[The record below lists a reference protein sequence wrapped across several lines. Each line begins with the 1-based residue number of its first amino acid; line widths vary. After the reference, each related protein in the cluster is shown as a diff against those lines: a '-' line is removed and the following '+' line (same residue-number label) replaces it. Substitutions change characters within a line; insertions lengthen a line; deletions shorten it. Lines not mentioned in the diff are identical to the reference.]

1 MKNKKAFTLFSI
13 IFCIFLLV
21 TTFSYT
27 YSRYIFKRDFDVN
40 TSSAA
45 FYFSA
50 LEDEENNNIVIQR
63 NMKDE
68 LIRDPFVKL
77 EIHNN
82 DGINYNNYDLEY
94 EITIDENPRLT
105 FESGNTTTKVIS
117 GKQKRD
123 DILDLEFKVKDF
135 NDKTDSVTITVTP
148 IKPYKG
154 VSKKFTFGIRNEWH
168 IYKIED
174 LVRLSNNVKNHKTY
188 EDGWILLMNDLD
200 FQDTSDYINPESK
213 DFGDINNDGAD
224 ETLFQELTTGS
235 GFDPIGYSLL
245 EEDFFIGNFDGQD
258 FTLDNLYIRKNS
270 QLAGDEN
277 ELLGLFGRVKDSTI
291 KNLKIKG
298 SILVPKTDDG
308 TTNLGI
314 AGGLIG
320 KAYGTVIVD
329 HVDNYVDVKDE
340 YGRNSMAGIIAEV
353 ETDAEISVL
362 NSNNYGDI
370 TNANHTAGIVALVY
384 GSITIDNCNNYGTIK
399 NEKGSTGMGGI
410 VGVHDNSGGYIR
422 IKNSTNYGTITTGM
436 TSANEMKLG
445 GILGQCK
452 GIECRVENSDNRGEI
467 ISNYNPDDPDFL
479 LNGGGIVGRVGAA
492 QTSLNMINCHN
503 YGKIT
508 GGYRIGGVLG
518 HINSGANAVIVDSAN
533 EGEIIGDFHKHH
545 GYGGL
550 VGYIGGGHVYILNS
564 YNTGHITAKGGSASG
579 LVGNFDGSASNSIVI
594 LNSFNRGEMTS
605 NDGKASGI
613 LDVDNTTTSSANITL
628 DNVYN
633 SGTISG
639 ATGSYGVGYIVQ
651 TVEFHIENVYYKT
664 GNTGSNI
671 LSGLTEMT
679 DANMKL
685 ADANNTNG
693 LLNKLNTNINKITI
707 VGTIKNTLVSKGV
720 ITDDFDFSLKRW
732 KIDSVSGYPT
742 LIY

>member
-1 MKNKKAFTLFSI
+1 MKNKKAFTLFSM

-154 VSKKFTFGIRNEWH
+154 VSKKFTFGIRNEWY

-200 FQDTSDYINPESK
+200 FQDTSDYIDPESK

-235 GFDPIGYSLL
+235 GFDPIGYSLI
-245 EEDFFIGNFDGQD
+245 EEDYFIGNFDGQD
-258 FTLDNLYIRKNS
+258 FTIDNLYIRKNS
-270 QLAGDEN
+270 ELANDEN

-291 KNLKIKG
+291 QNLTIKG
-298 SILVPKTDDG
+298 SIEVKDPGNHIET
-308 TTNLGI
+308 LGI
-314 AGGLIG
+314 AAGLMG
-320 KAYGTVIVD
+320 KAYGTVTVD
-329 HVDNYVDVKDE
+329 NVDNYINVKDE

-353 ETDAEISVL
+353 EDDGIITVK

-384 GSITIDNCNNYGTIK
+384 GSITVENCNNYGTIK
-399 NEKGSTGMGGI
+399 NERGSTGMGGI
-410 VGVHDNSGGYIR
+410 VGVHDNKGGYVR

-436 TSANEMKLG
+436 TTANEMKLG
-445 GILGQCK
+445 GIIGQCK
-452 GIECRVENSDNRGEI
+452 GIECRIENSDNRGEI
-467 ISNYNPDDPDFL
+467 ISNYNSADPNFL

-492 QTSLNMINCHN
+492 HTSLNMINCHN

-508 GGYRIGGVLG
+508 GGYRIGGLLG
-518 HINSGANAVIVDSAN
+518 HINSGGNAVIAN
-533 EGEIIGDFHKHH
+533 SSNEADIIGDYHKHQ
-545 GYGGL
+545 GYGG
-550 VGYIGGGHVYILNS
+550 VIGYIGGGHAYILNS
-564 YNTGHITAKGGSASG
+564 YNTGHITANGGSSSG
-579 LVGNFDGSASNSIVI
+579 IVGNFDGSASNSIVI
-594 LNSFNRGEMTS
+594 LNSYNIGEMTS
-605 NDGKASGI
+605 KDGNASGI
-613 LDVDNTTTSSANITL
+613 LDVDTTTTSKANITL

-633 SGTISG
+633 GGTISG
-639 ATGSYGVGYIVQ
+639 TTGTYGVGHIVQ
-651 TVEFHIENVYYKT
+651 TTEFHIENVYYKS
-664 GNTGSNI
+664 GHTGSNI
-671 LSGLTEMT
+671 LTGITEMSET
-679 DANMKL
+679 DMKNQ
-685 ADANNTNG
+685 DANNTNG
-693 LLNKLNTNINKITI
+693 LLYKLNTNIDKITI
-707 VGTIKNTLVSKGV
+707 TETIKSTLVSKGV
-720 ITDDFDFSLKRW
+720 ITDDFDFTLKRW
-732 KIDSVSGYPT
+732 KINPTSGYPT
-742 LIY
+742 IIY